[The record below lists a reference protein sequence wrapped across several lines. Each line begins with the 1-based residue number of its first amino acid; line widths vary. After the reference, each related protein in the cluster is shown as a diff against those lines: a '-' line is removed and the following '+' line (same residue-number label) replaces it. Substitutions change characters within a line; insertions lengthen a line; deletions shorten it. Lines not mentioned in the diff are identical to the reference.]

1 MSSVTSWRLTKACSI
16 KALLAALIALIA
28 RSSMVVTRSV
38 ANHTVIMQQQ
48 QKVELPVKK
57 VDERLIAATSRFTF
71 KLYNQV
77 LKQDATKNVF
87 VSPSSVMLALAMTY
101 LGISHKSIF
110 GTLLHMAGAEW
121 IWLERWNGR
130 SPAKDKAW
138 LSWTTDSCA
147 DLAMLKGRWRD
158 LIDRRTQFISELD
171 EERLNA
177 ELAFKLLSGDPSSMR
192 LVDQMQH
199 VANHAT
205 LHRGQIVG
213 MIRQLSI
220 EPPSTD
226 LLFYLRREI
235 SPK

>member
-1 MSSVTSWRLTKACSI
+1 MD
-16 KALLAALIALIA
+16 AAA
-28 RSSMVVTRSV
+28 
-38 ANHTVIMQQQ
+38 
-48 QKVELPVKK
+48 
-57 VDERLIAATSRFTF
+57 
-71 KLYNQV
+71 KLSDDNLRRDV
-77 LKQDATKNVF
+77 
-87 VSPSSVMLALAMTY
+87 
-101 LGISHKSIF
+101 GISHKSIF

-121 IWLERWNGR
+121 IWMERWNCR

-138 LSWTTDSCA
+138 LLWTTDSCA
-147 DLAMLKGRWRD
+147 DLAMLKERWCD
-158 LIDRRTQFISELD
+158 LIDRRAQFISELD
-171 EERLNA
+171 EERLYA
-177 ELAFKLLSGDPSSMR
+177 DLGFTLLSGDPSSMR

-213 MIRQLSI
+213 MIRQLGI